1 MRAILVALVLAI
13 AVAFTGGPALAQQT
27 PPGRGQQTP
36 PPPGQLTPKPAPV
49 APGRATTPKPS
60 WAPADKP
67 PLQNV
72 KLDLT
77 ITDTFGTSSKKTVT
91 MLIADG
97 FAGRIRSSNDVP
109 VSSNSVR
116 AITINIDAIPEIR
129 SNGQILVTLTVEYV
143 PDLSTMTQ
151 AGGVPKP
158 ANINESLTV
167 LVADGKPT
175 MISQSADPAT
185 DRRVTVEVTASIV
198 K

>member
-13 AVAFTGGPALAQQT
+13 AVAFTGEPALAQQT